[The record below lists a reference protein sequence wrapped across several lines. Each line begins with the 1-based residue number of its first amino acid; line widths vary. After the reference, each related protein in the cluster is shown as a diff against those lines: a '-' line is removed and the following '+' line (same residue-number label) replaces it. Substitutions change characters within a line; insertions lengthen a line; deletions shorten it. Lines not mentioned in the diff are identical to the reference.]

1 MKYFKNVWIV
11 LMSFMSIHL
20 TTCSLLACTE
30 LPKTSQT
37 EAKLKSVLFQ
47 RGETKEFCLKLPQAE
62 LKPLQNKFVEWHTV
76 NLGNAS
82 CGVLRMK
89 VVRPNKNDI
98 EGKMSKRREI
108 SQSVQPGAVLVYT
121 QGKWRAKYTLIE
133 PCRPGLDR
141 WDLGVS
147 WSVK

>member
-1 MKYFKNVWIV
+1 MLKYVSQIGFILTLNCFVC
-11 LMSFMSIHL
+11 SFSN
-20 TTCSLLACTE
+20 ACTE
-30 LPKTSQT
+30 MPKISQT
-37 EAKLKSVLFQ
+37 EAKVKSVLFQ
-47 RGETKEFCLKLPQAE
+47 RGETKEFCLKLPPAE

-108 SQSVQPGAVLVYT
+108 SQGVQPGAVLVYT

-133 PCRPGLDR
+133 PCKPGLDR